1 MKNEKKNPKFI
12 PSRSYNFQIGLAVS
26 LGLALVAFEWQT
38 PDYIIKPLEGVYTDL
53 IEEETIPITRVKE
66 EVVKPKLRN
75 PIIEKIVK
83 ETPAFIEVKTD
94 PIVPIIEIGS
104 EMDSL
109 FFVEPEIT
117 ETVPFVP
124 WAEVMPSFVGGEK
137 ARLNYLQKEVKYP
150 KDARIRGISDVVFVS
165 FVIEK
170 DGSVSRVTAE
180 NNPGGDLAQEAVR
193 VVKNM
198 PIWNPG
204 KQANLPVAVKLT
216 MPISFKIQ

>member
-1 MKNEKKNPKFI
+1 MKNEKKHPKFI
-12 PSRSYNFQIGLAVS
+12 HSRSYNFQIGLAVS

-75 PIIEKIVK
+75 SAIEKIVK
-83 ETPAFIEVKTD
+83 ETHAFIEVKTD

-109 FFVEPEIT
+109 FLVEPEIT
-117 ETVPFVP
+117 ENVPFVA

-137 ARLNYLQKEVKYP
+137 AR
-150 KDARIRGISDVVFVS
+150 
-165 FVIEK
+165 
-170 DGSVSRVTAE
+170 
-180 NNPGGDLAQEAVR
+180 
-193 VVKNM
+193 
-198 PIWNPG
+198 
-204 KQANLPVAVKLT
+204 
-216 MPISFKIQ
+216 